1 MTDDLSP
8 ASYVRAIDEARQ
20 RLLVFI
26 EQCPDSVWHSAPV
39 AGDPRAVAVIAD
51 HVAHA
56 YEYLAGWISDVAA
69 GIQVAVS
76 PELVD
81 DLNAG
86 HASHVA
92 GLTREQVADHLRS
105 SGDALMALI
114 SSLEPAQLD
123 LDGGRISRLATIAAR
138 HADGHRTEFEGV
150 PASQE

>member
-26 EQCPDSVWHSAPV
+26 EQCPDDVWQSTPV
-39 AGDPRAVAVIAD
+39 DGDPRAVAVIAD

-56 YEYLAGWISDVAA
+56 YEYLADWISDVAA
-69 GIQVAVS
+69 GKQVAVS
-76 PELVD
+76 TELVD

-86 HASHVA
+86 HASHAA
-92 GLTREQVADHLRS
+92 GLTRKQVADHLRS

-114 SSLEPAQLD
+114 NSLEPAHLD
-123 LDGGRISRLATIAAR
+123 LDDGRIRRLATIAAR
-138 HADGHRTEFEGV
+138 HADGHRTEFEGA
-150 PASQE
+150 PASQA

>member
-20 RLLVFI
+20 RLVVFI
-26 EQCPDSVWHSAPV
+26 EQCPHDVWQSTPV
-39 AGDPRAVAVIAD
+39 DGDPRAVAVIAD

-69 GIQVAVS
+69 GKQVAVS
-76 PELVD
+76 TELVD

-86 HASHVA
+86 HASDA
-92 GLTREQVADHLRS
+92 TGMTREQVADHLRS

-114 SSLEPAQLD
+114 DSLEPAYLD
-123 LDGGRISRLATIAAR
+123 LDDGRIRRLATIAAR
-138 HADGHRTEFEGV
+138 HADGHRTEFEGA
-150 PASQE
+150 PASQA